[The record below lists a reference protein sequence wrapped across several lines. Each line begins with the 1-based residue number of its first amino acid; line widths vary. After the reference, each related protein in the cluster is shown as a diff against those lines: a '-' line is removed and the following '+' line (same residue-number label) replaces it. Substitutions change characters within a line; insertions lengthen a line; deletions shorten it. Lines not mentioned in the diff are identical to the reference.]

1 MYSKDERMFGMLC
14 HLIAL
19 IGFVIPLGSIIGP
32 LVIWLIKRDTSSFID
47 SNGRESLNFQIS
59 VAIYGIASAI
69 LILVGIG
76 IILSIAV
83 GIFWLVMTIIASVK
97 ANDGVAYRYPLTIR
111 FL

>member
-14 HLIAL
+14 HLVAL
-19 IGFVIPLGSIIGP
+19 SGFVIPLGSIIGP

-47 SNGRESLNFQIS
+47 SQGRESLNFQIS
-59 VAIYGIASAI
+59 IVIYGIISAI

-76 IILSIAV
+76 ILLSIAV
-83 GIFWLVMTIIASVK
+83 GIFWLVMTIIAAVK
-97 ANDGVAYRYPLTIR
+97 ANEGVAYRYPLTIR